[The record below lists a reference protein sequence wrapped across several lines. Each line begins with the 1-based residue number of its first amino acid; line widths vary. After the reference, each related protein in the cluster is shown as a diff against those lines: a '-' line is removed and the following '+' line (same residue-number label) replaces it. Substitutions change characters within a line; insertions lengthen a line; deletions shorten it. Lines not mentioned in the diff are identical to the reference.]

1 MYYYFTPFNFP
12 SWEMTSSI
20 TKYFSPDVGARYEA
34 QLLPPGYGLAAH
46 ARHLCQ
52 YALAYHLP
60 AEDGGIPVL
69 AGGVAEPYA
78 FDDRLHIVYGGP
90 YPLLHAYHGLRYL
103 ISGKPGMSGKLFPYG
118 TETFEVPYLYFS
130 GLLSWHGQ
138 SNLVSNCAFFI
149 RSSRSKLAR

>member
-1 MYYYFTPFNFP
+1 MYLYFTPFNFP

-20 TKYFSPDVGARYEA
+20 TKYFSPGIPMSERDMKPSSSHRAM
-34 QLLPPGYGLAAH
+34 AH

-52 YALAYHLP
+52 YALSYHLP

-90 YPLLHAYHGLRYL
+90 SPLLHAYHGLRYL

-118 TETFEVPYLYFS
+118 TETFEVPYLYLS

>member
-1 MYYYFTPFNFP
+1 
-12 SWEMTSSI
+12 MTSSI
-20 TKYFSPDVGARYEA
+20 TKYFSPGIPMSERDMKPSSSHRAMVWRLTPAIFA
-34 QLLPPGYGLAAH
+34 STLWPIIF
-46 ARHLCQ
+46 
-52 YALAYHLP
+52 P
-60 AEDGGIPVL
+60 AEDGGVPVL

-103 ISGKPGMSGKLFPYG
+103 ISGKPGMSGKLLPYG
-118 TETFEVPYLYFS
+118 TETFEVPYLYLS